1 MSVEVGNLA
10 GRRFEEIAVG
20 DPLSPLAKT
29 ITHNQ
34 LVRYSGASGDF
45 NPIHTD
51 PEAAKAAGLD
61 GVIAH
66 GLLNMAFLGQLV
78 TDWCGDPGAVRQLH
92 CRFSKMVRP
101 GDTVTAKGSVAE
113 KKVVDGE
120 QLVYLKVWVENQR
133 GEIVLSNGLAVVAL
147 PSRDGQ

>member
-1 MSVEVGNLA
+1 MSVEVADLA
-10 GRRFEEIAVG
+10 ARYFEDVNVG
-20 DPLSPLAKT
+20 DALPPLAKT

-51 PEAAKAAGLD
+51 PEAARAAGLD

-101 GDTVTAKGSVAE
+101 GDTVTAKGAVTE
-113 KKVVDGE
+113 KKAIDGE
-120 QLVYLKVWVENQR
+120 ALVYLKVWVENQQ

-147 PSRDGQ
+147 PTRDR

>member
-1 MSVEVGNLA
+1 MSVHTSSLPVPY
-10 GRRFEEIAVG
+10 FEDVDVG
-20 DPLSPLAKT
+20 DAVPPLAKF

-51 PEAAKAAGLD
+51 PEAAKAAGLG

-66 GLLNMAFLGQLV
+66 GLLSMAFLGQLM
-78 TDWCGDPGAVRQLH
+78 TDWIGDPGALKQLH

-101 GDTVTAKGSVAE
+101 GDTVTAKGTVAE
-113 KKVVDGE
+113 KKVEQGE
-120 QLVYLKVWVENQR
+120 HLVLCKIWVENQH
-133 GEIVLSNGLAVVAL
+133 GEVVLTGGLGVAAL
-147 PSRDGQ
+147 PSRG

>member
-1 MSVEVGNLA
+1 MTVCTA
-10 GRRFEEIAVG
+10 GLPLLYFEDVDVG
-20 DPLSPLAKT
+20 DALPPVAKL

-51 PEAAKAAGLD
+51 PDAANAAGLG

-66 GLLNMAFLGQLV
+66 GLLSMAFLGQLM
-78 TDWCGDPGAVRQLH
+78 TDWAGDPGALKQLH

-101 GDTVTAKGSVAE
+101 GDTVTAKGTVAE
-113 KKVVDGE
+113 KKVEQGE
-120 QLVYLKVWVENQR
+120 HLVSCKIWVENQR
-133 GEIVLSNGLAVVAL
+133 GEIVLSGGLGVVAL
-147 PSRDGQ
+147 PSRG